1 MEVNTKG
8 TAIHISERKISVME
22 KTFSLNAY
30 ANHLQ
35 KELTLSFAGA
45 DLATT
50 PGLVGSAKEHPV
62 RMALRALL
70 PPGISLGSGCVIDSH
85 GGTSRQIDV
94 VLYETGICPCFSIN
108 DTPETTYYPCEGVVA
123 VGEVKS
129 SLGSNELEDIFRK
142 IESVKQLRRFSDKHY
157 RSYGTKEAVEN
168 YITGS
173 PDYSQEDNSLNQIFG
188 FALVGKLKLL
198 PQTFCAK
205 FASRARETE
214 PVLTPNL
221 IVMLKGGILCPA
233 TFSGQQEESEMKIS
247 LQDSDDMYYV
257 DRGDENFSFLLSRIY
272 DVFDQGRTVS
282 TSAFGRYFAHDVTRL
297 PPGGTRIP
305 IEKQGTEPESK
316 E

>member
-1 MEVNTKG
+1 
-8 TAIHISERKISVME
+8 ME

-35 KELTLSFAGA
+35 KELTLEFERA

-50 PGLVGSAKEHPV
+50 PGLVGSAKEHAV

-70 PPGISLGSGCVIDSH
+70 PPGISVGSGCVIDSH
-85 GGTSRQIDV
+85 GRISRQIDV
-94 VLYETGICPCFSIN
+94 VLYETDICPYVSIN
-108 DTPETTYYPCEGVVA
+108 DAHETTYYPCEGVVA

-129 SLGSNELEDIFRK
+129 SLGSKELEDIFRK
-142 IESVKQLRRFSDKHY
+142 IESVKQLRRFSDKRY
-157 RSYGTKEAVEN
+157 RSYGTKEGVEN

-173 PDYSQEDNSLNQIFG
+173 PDYSQEDNSLDQIFG
-188 FALVGKLKLL
+188 FALAGKLKLL

-205 FASRARETE
+205 FASHAREID
-214 PVLTPNL
+214 PILTPNL

-233 TFSGQQEESEMKIS
+233 TFSDQQEESEIKIS
-247 LQDSDDMYYV
+247 LQDSDDMYHV
-257 DRGDENFSFLLSRIY
+257 DRGDGNFSFLLSRIY

-282 TSAFGRYFAHDVTRL
+282 TSAFRRYLAHDGTRL
-297 PPGGTRIP
+297 PLGGTRIP